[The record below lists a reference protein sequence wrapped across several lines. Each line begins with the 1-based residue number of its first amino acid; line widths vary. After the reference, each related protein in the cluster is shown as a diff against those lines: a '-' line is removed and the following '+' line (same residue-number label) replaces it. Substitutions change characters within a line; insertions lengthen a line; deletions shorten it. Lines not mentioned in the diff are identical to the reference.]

1 MRIAIVGPGALGLF
15 LAGRLSRLIAKKSV
29 SGEKEQSDSVC
40 LLDYN
45 KERAAELREKGIW
58 LEQSQWSGRVWLE
71 VSAEPKSLG
80 IFDIV
85 FLCVKVPAVEAAL
98 EHFSVLVGPDTLVV
112 GMQNGIKHPELIANA
127 GGIAALGVTSEGVTL
142 LAPGRVAHRGRG
154 LTRLGL
160 LGKESS
166 RSVKRLNELAV
177 MLNGADL
184 ITEVVDSVVHYL
196 WAKLLVNVGINALT
210 AIHDIPNGE
219 LLKSEHLTRKM
230 ELAVREATRV
240 AFAYSVPVVGDPVA
254 DVVAVCR
261 STADNISSML
271 QDVRKSRFTEIDAI
285 NGAIVQAGK
294 KLSIPTPVNDELT
307 ASVKALEKS
316 YHT

>member
-15 LAGRLSRLIAKKSV
+15 LTARLSRLIAQKPV
-29 SGEKEQSDSVC
+29 SEEREESDSVC

-45 KERAAELREKGIW
+45 NERAAELLEKGVW
-58 LEQSQWSGRVWLE
+58 LEQSQWSGCVWPE
-71 VSAEPKSLG
+71 VSVDPQSLG

-85 FLCVKVPAVEAAL
+85 ILCVKVPALAGAL
-98 EHFSVLVGPDTLVV
+98 ERYSPLVGPDTIVI
-112 GMQNGIKHPELIANA
+112 GMQNGIKHPELIARA
-127 GGIAALGVTSEGVTL
+127 GGVAALGVTSEGVTL

-160 LGKESS
+160 LGKENNGA
-166 RSVKRLNELAV
+166 VKRLNELAV

-184 ITEVVDSVVHYL
+184 NTEIVDSVVHYL
-196 WAKLLVNVGINALT
+196 WAKLLINVGINALT

-219 LLKSEHLTRKM
+219 LLKLEELTHKM
-230 ELAVREATRV
+230 ELAVREAARV
-240 AFAYSVPVVGDPVA
+240 ASACSIPVVGDPVA
-254 DVVAVCR
+254 DVVAVCH

-271 QDVRKSRFTEIDAI
+271 QDVRNGRLTEIDAI

-294 KLSIPTPVNDELT
+294 KMSIPTPVNDELT
-307 ASVKALEKS
+307 ASVKALEQK
-316 YHT
+316 YHI